1 MGAFHS
7 TKTFENFESVANDT
21 EISRKSFQKFRKLLN
36 CRNAN
41 HSTEN
46 SRFSGSIVEWK
57 QNFRENIFENLGIH
71 RKVAL
76 FLKILENALPSAS
89 GSWVAENSNRTF
101 WLNGMRLRS
110 HSPACVSDRGRLGYT
125 SPVFLCL
132 YNPRW
137 RRVKTWWSS
146 WLWL

>member
-1 MGAFHS
+1 MDAFHS
-7 TKTFENFESVANDT
+7 TKTFENLESAANDT
-21 EISRKSFQKFRKLLN
+21 DISRKSFQKFRKLLN

-71 RKVAL
+71 RKVVL
-76 FLKILENALPSAS
+76 FLFFFLLL
-89 GSWVAENSNRTF
+89 VAENSNRTF
-101 WLNGMRLRS
+101 WLNGMRPLS

-125 SPVFLCL
+125 SPVFLCV
-132 YNPRW
+132 YNSRW
-137 RRVKTWWSS
+137 RRVKAR
-146 WLWL
+146 